1 MLTVGATPRGAATR
15 SLIVAA
21 TAGLMA
27 RAGVAATSLDDVRAA
42 TGTSK
47 SQLYHHFGDK
57 AGLVRAV
64 IQYQREAIMTA
75 QHLETDAPAD
85 APSLLRWRYR
95 VISTQR
101 ARGFAAGCP
110 LGSLAAELAGS
121 PAVGADMRRELAAA
135 FARWRGLL
143 EAGLRAG
150 VDEGALPAGVDPAA
164 EAEALVAAV
173 QGGTLLAAVAD
184 AAGPLQAA
192 LDRAVQRLLAVAE
205 RV

>member
-1 MLTVGATPRGAATR
+1 VLTVTTTRRGAATR

-27 RAGVAATSLDDVRAA
+27 RAGVAATSLDEVRAA

-64 IQYQREAIMTA
+64 IRHQGEAVVAA
-75 QHLETDAPAD
+75 QHLEGDAPRD

-95 VISTQR
+95 VVSAQR

-110 LGSLAAELAGS
+110 LGSLAAELAGA
-121 PAVGADMRRELAAA
+121 PAVDGETRRELTAA
-135 FARWRGLL
+135 FDRWRELL

-150 VDEGALPAGVDPAA
+150 IAEGALPAAADPGAH
-164 EAEALVAAV
+164 AEALVAAV
-173 QGGTLLAAVAD
+173 QGGSLLAAVAD
-184 AAGPLQAA
+184 GPGPLQAA
-192 LDRAVQRLLAVAE
+192 LDRAVEPLLRAPQGV
-205 RV
+205 

>member
-1 MLTVGATPRGAATR
+1 VLTVATTPRGAATR

-27 RAGVAATSLDDVRAA
+27 RAGVAATSLDDVRAV

-47 SQLYHHFGDK
+47 SQLYHYFGDK
-57 AGLVRAV
+57 AGLVRSVIRYQGDAV
-64 IQYQREAIMTA
+64 VAA
-75 QHLETDAPAD
+75 QQLESDAPRD

-95 VISTQR
+95 VVSAQR

-121 PAVGADMRRELAAA
+121 PDVGTETRRELAAA
-135 FARWRGLL
+135 FDRWRGLL

-150 VDEGALPAGVDPAA
+150 VAGGALPVAADPAGH
-164 EAEALVAAV
+164 AEALLGAV

-184 AAGPLQAA
+184 GPGPLQAA
-192 LDRAVQRLLAVAE
+192 LDRAVEPLLVVVE
-205 RV
+205 QV